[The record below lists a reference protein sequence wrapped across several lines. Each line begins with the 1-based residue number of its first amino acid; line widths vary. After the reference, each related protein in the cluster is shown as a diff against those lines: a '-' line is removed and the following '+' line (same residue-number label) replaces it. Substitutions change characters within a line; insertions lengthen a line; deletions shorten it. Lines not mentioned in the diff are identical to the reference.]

1 MKRSYSDYI
10 DIIDKVENIEDVVI
24 TDNRFKKVCYFVL
37 ELIKFMIQYIKNIN
51 INIDGKEKIKKN
63 KTEPA
68 VSSTD
73 EDKEEIVKETSVIE
87 FACPMCKKIL
97 QTKNELSIEKKGNC
111 KCSCIPVGFKISK
124 TDKK

>member
-1 MKRSYSDYI
+1 MGRK
-10 DIIDKVENIEDVVI
+10 
-24 TDNRFKKVCYFVL
+24 
-37 ELIKFMIQYIKNIN
+37 
-51 INIDGKEKIKKN
+51 KIKKN

-97 QTKNELSIEKKGNC
+97 KTKNELSIEKKGNC

-124 TDKK
+124 TDKKMNIDQTKDGINLETDAHNISIKFGNEATHSENGDKETQETIKQMMKN